1 MEPSGFFVAWAIS
14 TMTEPIH
21 DLANL
26 RWMAAQLILVLG
38 LFEGVEALENGLGH
52 TPAMGYNTWNDFQC
66 EGVSARNISKVADK
80 MVALGLPKLG
90 YKYLIIDDC
99 WAVGRTT
106 AGVLIPDPEAFP
118 DGMKSVADYVHAKAW
133 ENFGGKF
140 GGFLLI
146 FWSIPFVM
154 FLLYLFWLAK
164 GWQRENGD
172 QGSRGVFSF
181 KEKFI
186 WPLDV

>member
-1 MEPSGFFVAWAIS
+1 MLPTCTIKIKHSCIMVNTAYIHGSYELCCIYLSLIFGSGLVEPSGFFVAWAIS

-21 DLANL
+21 DLANV

-38 LFEGVEALENGLGH
+38 LLQGLEALENGLGQ

-118 DGMKSVADYVHAKAW
+118 DGMKSVADYVHAKA
-133 ENFGGKF
+133 ERILG
-140 GGFLLI
+140 
-146 FWSIPFVM
+146 
-154 FLLYLFWLAK
+154 
-164 GWQRENGD
+164 
-172 QGSRGVFSF
+172 
-181 KEKFI
+181 
-186 WPLDV
+186 

>member
-21 DLANL
+21 DLANV
-26 RWMAAQLILVLG
+26 RWMAAQLILFLG
-38 LFEGVEALENGLGH
+38 LLQGLEALKNGLGQ

-118 DGMKSVADYVHAKAW
+118 DGMKSVADYVHAKA
-133 ENFGGKF
+133 GRILG
-140 GGFLLI
+140 
-146 FWSIPFVM
+146 
-154 FLLYLFWLAK
+154 
-164 GWQRENGD
+164 
-172 QGSRGVFSF
+172 
-181 KEKFI
+181 
-186 WPLDV
+186 

>member
-14 TMTEPIH
+14 TMTEPLH
-21 DLANL
+21 NLAHV
-26 RWMAAQLILVLG
+26 RGMAAQLILFLG
-38 LFEGVEALENGLGH
+38 LLQGEALKNGLGQ

-118 DGMKSVADYVHAKAW
+118 DGMKSVADYVHAKAVW
-133 ENFGGKF
+133 RILEESLEDFF
-140 GGFLLI
+140 DFL
-146 FWSIPFVM
+146 SIQFVM
-154 FLLYLFWLAK
+154 FLLCLFWLAK
-164 GWQRENGD
+164 GWQRENG
-172 QGSRGVFSF
+172 RVFF
-181 KEKFI
+181 CKEQSYVHWNF
-186 WPLDV
+186 